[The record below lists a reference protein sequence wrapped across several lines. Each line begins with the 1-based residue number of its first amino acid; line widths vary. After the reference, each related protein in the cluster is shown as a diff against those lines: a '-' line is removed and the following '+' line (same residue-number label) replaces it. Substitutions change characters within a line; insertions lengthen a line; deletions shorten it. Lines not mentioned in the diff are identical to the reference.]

1 MKLIHLVTYLLLLA
15 ADIAAAPYCRI
26 QRYDENDGLTQW
38 HVTQM
43 TQDRQGMMWFAT
55 WNGLCRYDGYDFRG
69 FKGHVGDGS
78 GLAADRFRS
87 VWLMDDGNLGCRVDE
102 DLYVFNIRAY
112 TFSPAPK
119 GLKPTMNNAR
129 AVKDGRPY
137 RYRAAD
143 GMQWT
148 IYSNGNITYTAAD
161 GRETPYSGTERMEP
175 ARLCLP
181 DRQGNLWV
189 AAVNG
194 LYRLSFVGR
203 VGAVDNMENRAEV
216 RAFLADRRGRLWV
229 ATKDDSAVAIC
240 DAAGKRL
247 GYLTPGGALSKSF
260 VPFAAPVYCMTQTGD
275 GTVWLGSK
283 PGGLFRLKEKAGAA
297 GYSVE
302 RIKGLD
308 GDNVYDV
315 KEDRWGRLWIATL
328 GGGICCVENPSAEQP
343 RVLKPFAG
351 FKGYPPRLARK
362 VRKIHIT
369 RDGTLLAAATDALVV
384 ARILPGGNA
393 AAMQF
398 RCHTR
403 EAGRKDALSC
413 SATMNVAEDSR
424 GRIFVSTESGGVN
437 MVVSRDFTAE
447 RLSFRHYGKDNALPT
462 DVALSVTP
470 CGRRLL
476 VVSSNGILLLDPDS
490 GGAVHFG
497 KRDFLYAC
505 RFSEAVPL
513 RLPDGR
519 WVFGM
524 QDGIFAVDEKHLAKS
539 RFVPPIAVTGM
550 SVQGKAENTAVN
562 ASDTIRLGKDERS
575 LTINFAALDYS
586 PDAEIQYAFALE
598 KGGGDGDTAKWNSLG
613 ANRSVTLLD
622 LAPGEYR
629 LLVKS
634 TNADGVWVDNV
645 RRITIVVT
653 PKFSETPV
661 ARILL
666 VMVLAAFLGGVAY
679 TFMYIRRIRRQRREA
694 LDAYLSLLNAAD
706 GNDGAGDRAKE
717 PKRPAL
723 SDEDDALMRRIS
735 AFVEEHLADAGVG
748 VGDMADAVAMSR
760 SALQRRMKQVVGVSP
775 IDFIREARMK
785 HACHLLRTTAMT
797 VSEVAFA
804 CGFSDPKY
812 FSRSFKASTGKSPTE
827 WRG

>member
-1 MKLIHLVTYLLLLA
+1 MKFIHLIIYLLLLA
-15 ADIAAAPYCRI
+15 IETAAAPYCRI

-102 DLYVFNIRAY
+102 DIYVFNIRTY

-119 GLKPTMNNAR
+119 GLKSTMKNAR
-129 AVKDGRPY
+129 AVKAGRPY
-137 RYRAAD
+137 RFHATD
-143 GMQWT
+143 GTLWT

-161 GRETPYSGTERMEP
+161 GNETPYIATEKMEP
-175 ARLCLP
+175 ARLCMP

-194 LYRLSFVGR
+194 LYKLSFVAR
-203 VGAVDNMENRAEV
+203 VGVVDNMVNRPEV

-229 ATKDDSAVAIC
+229 ATKDDSAVAIY

-247 GYLTPGGALSKSF
+247 GYLAPDGELSKSF
-260 VPFAAPVYCMTQTGD
+260 VSFAAPVYCMTQTAD
-275 GTVWLGSK
+275 GTVWLGCK
-283 PGGLFRLKEKAGAA
+283 PGGLFRLKEKLGAT
-297 GYSVE
+297 GYTVE
-302 RIKGLD
+302 RIAGLD

-315 KEDRWGRLWIATL
+315 KEDQWGRLWVATL
-328 GGGICCVENPSAEQP
+328 GGGICCVENLSALQP
-343 RVLKPFAG
+343 RVLRPFAD
-351 FKGYPPRLARK
+351 FKGYPSRLARK

-369 RDGTLLAAATDALVV
+369 RNGILFAAATDALVV
-384 ARILPGGNA
+384 AHLLPGKKVTG
-393 AAMQF
+393 MQF

-437 MVVSRDFTAE
+437 MVLSRDFAAE
-447 RLSFRHYGKDNALPT
+447 RLSFRHYGRDNALPT

-470 CGRRLL
+470 YGKRLL
-476 VVSSNGILLLDPDS
+476 VVSSNGILLLNPDS
-490 GGAVHFG
+490 GEADHFG
-497 KRDFLYAC
+497 KRDFLYDC
-505 RFSEAVPL
+505 RFSEAIPL
-513 RLPDGR
+513 QLPDGR
-519 WVFGM
+519 WIFGM
-524 QDGIFAVDEKHLAKS
+524 QDGMFSVNGKHLAKS
-539 RFVPPIAVTGM
+539 RFVPSVAITGM

-562 ASDTIRLGKDERS
+562 ASDTITLGKDERS

-586 PDAEIQYAFALE
+586 PDADIQYAFALE
-598 KGGGDGDTAKWNSLG
+598 KDGNDGDTVKWNSLG
-613 ANRSVTLLD
+613 ANRSITLLD

-629 LLVKS
+629 LLIKS

-645 RRITIVVT
+645 RRITIIVT
-653 PKFSETPV
+653 PKFSETLI

-666 VMVLAAFLGGVAY
+666 IMIIAVFFGGVAY
-679 TFMYIRRIRRQRREA
+679 TFIYIRRIRRQRREA
-694 LDAYLSLLNAAD
+694 LDAYLSLLNTAD
-706 GNDGAGDRAKE
+706 GNGEADGVVKD
-717 PKRPAL
+717 PKRPEL

-735 AFVEEHLADAGVG
+735 AFVEEHLADADAG

-760 SALQRRMKQVVGVSP
+760 SALQRRMKQVVGVTP
-775 IDFIREARMK
+775 LDFIREARMK
-785 HACHLLRTTAMT
+785 HACHLLRTTQMT
-797 VSEVAFA
+797 ISEVAFA